1 MAEAELDCDV
11 CGMSVDSQHLYQLS
25 VTHGNLREEFE
36 FCSMACL
43 ARWTKQYAEDQR
55 RASAAKLEQ
64 SLSADD
70 GTDGGDTD
78 GNADLQ
84 DLEEEVLEH
93 EAETPAGKPYPLRVT
108 PAYADAANVAGAD
121 DADDTGYA
129 DGKYIETRESNPFD
143 DLVESTDKP
152 AAYSPQADAAIDRT
166 PVTDFI
172 EEMDP
177 AEKGKREQ
185 AEREQQ
191 EREQLQEQ
199 HEESE
204 DPHKPA

>member
-1 MAEAELDCDV
+1 MADAELDCDV
-11 CGMSVDSQHLYQLS
+11 CGMSVDPQHLYQLS
-25 VTHGNLREEFE
+25 VTHGNLHEEFE

-70 GTDGGDTD
+70 GTDD

-84 DLEEEVLEH
+84 DLEDEVQESD
-93 EAETPAGKPYPLRVT
+93 ADMPVGKPYAVRSA
-108 PAYADAANVAGAD
+108 PAYADVTGEDDQEHANAAYAGN
-121 DADDTGYA
+121 DTG
-129 DGKYIETRESNPFD
+129 TPFD
-143 DLVESTDKP
+143 DL
-152 AAYSPQADAAIDRT
+152 AASVDEPVRYGSEGDGADADQLGDT

-177 AEKGKREQ
+177 VEKGKREQ
-185 AEREQQ
+185 EEREQRD
-191 EREQLQEQ
+191 REQLQEQ
-199 HEESE
+199 HEESG
-204 DPHKPA
+204 DSQKPA